1 MRLLFVFFMLLL
13 LTGAVHIDVHVE
25 KPWKPLTDAKGY
37 LRRSARTIAK
47 NLATEG
53 LKAAVDDALDSPH
66 DEGIHVPPAEVVDN
80 AAGTFPT
87 IFYE

>member
-1 MRLLFVFFMLLL
+1 MRILILLFFLLFVS
-13 LTGAVHIDVHVE
+13 AVHVDVHIE

-37 LRRSARTIAK
+37 LYRSARTLAK

-53 LKAAVDDALDSPH
+53 LKAAVDDALESPH
-66 DEGIHVPPAEVVDN
+66 DDGIHVPSAEVLDD

-87 IFYE
+87 IFA